1 MGFAGIGANSFAIT
15 LKTYDGTGG
24 DFSTEVIS
32 NGAAPNLT
40 GASGILD
47 TQLGLTAGGTWN
59 FKVTVVWNGFRLNYT
74 ILNTDNGNSFTSNAA
89 YNIPAIV
96 GTNNPY
102 IGFTAGTGGATEYCF
117 ITSWQHYTY

>member
-1 MGFAGIGANSFAIT
+1 MANSFCIT

-24 DFSTEVIS
+24 DFSTEVLTGGS
-32 NGAAPNLT
+32 APNLT

-59 FKVTVVWNGFRLNYT
+59 FTVTVSWNGSRLTYT
-74 ILNTDNGNSFTSNAA
+74 ILNTANGNSFTSNAA

-102 IGFTAGTGGATEYCF
+102 IGFTSGTGGLAEYCF
-117 ITSWQHYTY
+117 VTSWQHYTY